1 MKTLYIIAGCNGAGK
16 TTASYTILPEI
27 WKCKEFVNADE
38 IAHGISPFNSENVAL
53 QAGRIMLQ
61 RIDELLAAGESF
73 SIETTLATRSW
84 VSLINEAKA
93 QGYVVH
99 LLFFWLNGP
108 ELAIQRV
115 AKRVSEGGHNIP
127 KDIIIRRYQRGI
139 DNFFKLYKDVVDSWM
154 LVNNASN
161 PQTIIADSDKIYNV
175 ELYNTI
181 LSYVK

>member
-1 MKTLYIIAGCNGAGK
+1 M
-16 TTASYTILPEI
+16 
-27 WKCKEFVNADE
+27 
-38 IAHGISPFNSENVAL
+38 
-53 QAGRIMLQ
+53 
-61 RIDELLAAGESF
+61 
-73 SIETTLATRSW
+73 
-84 VSLINEAKA
+84 INEAKA

-115 AKRVSEGGHNIP
+115 AKRVSEGGHDIP

-154 LVNNASN
+154 LVDNASN
-161 PQTIIADSDKIYNV
+161 PRAIIADSDEIYDV